1 MSYEDMEVL
10 VTTMKDKLDDT
21 QSAMVSED
29 LLGVMSNYK
38 SLTDRV
44 AEQDEEISKLKADK
58 DELLAVNGRLF
69 QKIGFDKV
77 ESPVIVP
84 EQVKKEEVRIED
96 IINEKGELI

>member
-1 MSYEDMEVL
+1 MSYEDMEAL
-10 VTTMKDKLDDT
+10 VTSMKDKLDDT

-29 LLGVMSNYK
+29 LLGIMSNYK
-38 SLTDRV
+38 GLEDALHER
-44 AEQDEEISKLKADK
+44 EEEVSKLKADK

-84 EQVKKEEVRIED
+84 EQVKREEVQLTD